1 MASRTALF
9 LLTAA
14 LTWSHPSWAD
24 VPAPIIVTAPGG
36 DADGDDAIRR
46 SAADLDGMA
55 GPGLL
60 RALGASVAAISLP
73 EAQGNSYQPALVYRG
88 FSASALQGGAQGLAV
103 YLDGGRFNLPFGDT
117 VQFDLLPDNALE
129 TVLIQDSNPVYG
141 LNALGGAIALT
152 TRTGRSSPGLVAD
165 AALGDHGRQMLQM
178 SGGMQDGNFS
188 LFLAGQ
194 ARSDDGWRDY
204 SPSRLYNGY
213 ADAGWDG
220 AQSGLHIKLLA
231 ADTDLTGNGTSPVA
245 LLAVARDAVFTH
257 PDTSRNRL
265 IRGSLHP
272 WVALGDDSRIE
283 ASLYGQTFRQRTLNG
298 DLADLELCDQPLGA
312 LCLEGADDA
321 DLPLRDTNGAMILA
335 PVGVDAFGVLN
346 RSQTRTRSAGLLT
359 QYVRTAPLFGRD
371 NNLTFGISHD
381 RSLTRFAAATELG
394 ALDEDRGVTGLG
406 PIIRQ
411 PDNVIAPVSVDVRS
425 RATGVFLANRLA
437 LTSRLSAEI
446 GLRWNETHVILE
458 DQIGTALNGNH
469 RFRSVNPGLELD
481 YALSSRSALHMGY
494 ARTSRAPTAA
504 ELSCADEAAPCS
516 LTNFFVADPPL
527 DEVVARSWSAGASG
541 AWAWAGLSG
550 QWRLSA
556 YRTDINNDIQFTAA
570 ATRGRAFFRN
580 IGQTRREG
588 LEADLSV
595 TRGAM
600 SVDLGYAFLAA
611 RYRSAFTANSPDNP
625 GADDDGQIR
634 VTPGKRLTGLPR
646 HRGVATLRYQPPAT
660 GLTLRADLQAQSG
673 QWRLGDD
680 ANLARPVPGFVRL
693 DLGARWQAR
702 PTLALF
708 ADVTNVLN
716 RRYAS
721 FGAFSETDAIDLVE
735 APGATD
741 PHAESPGAPRRVF
754 LGLRLTL

>member
-103 YLDGGRFNLPFGDT
+103 YLDGGRFNLSFGDT

-129 TVLIQDSNPVYG
+129 TALIQDSNPVYG

-265 IRGSLHP
+265 IRASLHP

-371 NNLTFGISHD
+371 NSLTFGISHD

-406 PIIRQ
+406 PVIRQ

-516 LTNFFVADPPL
+516 LTNFYVADPPL

-541 AWAWAGLSG
+541 AWAWAG
-550 QWRLSA
+550 
-556 YRTDINNDIQFTAA
+556 
-570 ATRGRAFFRN
+570 
-580 IGQTRREG
+580 
-588 LEADLSV
+588 
-595 TRGAM
+595 
-600 SVDLGYAFLAA
+600 
-611 RYRSAFTANSPDNP
+611 
-625 GADDDGQIR
+625 
-634 VTPGKRLTGLPR
+634 
-646 HRGVATLRYQPPAT
+646 
-660 GLTLRADLQAQSG
+660 
-673 QWRLGDD
+673 
-680 ANLARPVPGFVRL
+680 
-693 DLGARWQAR
+693 
-702 PTLALF
+702 
-708 ADVTNVLN
+708 
-716 RRYAS
+716 
-721 FGAFSETDAIDLVE
+721 
-735 APGATD
+735 
-741 PHAESPGAPRRVF
+741 
-754 LGLRLTL
+754 